1 MSFIQLLTTILS
13 LILSFIWVFES
24 PNARIKRLLNLY
36 RTLPSIQSPFVG
48 DNVRILLTEM
58 VVQGHLQ
65 KAMYLMYLV
74 RRENDAKK
82 NRKRLRE
89 LFMRALMRTRE
100 NNTRQRLTLMI
111 AREGTQG

>member
-1 MSFIQLLTTILS
+1 M
-13 LILSFIWVFES
+13 
-24 PNARIKRLLNLY
+24 
-36 RTLPSIQSPFVG
+36 
-48 DNVRILLTEM
+48 RILLIEM

>member
-48 DNVRILLTEM
+48 DNVRILLIEM

-65 KAMYLMYLV
+65 KAMYLV